1 MEEEAEEDA
10 LKKKKYVK
18 THKEK
23 QHDARMTQVQAAKKR
38 QQVCVC
44 GGGVYVCVYVC
55 VCVRQDSRGD
65 VARCAYDS
73 RLGC

>member
-44 GGGVYVCVYVC
+44 GGGCMCACMCVC
-55 VCVRQDSRGD
+55 VCVKTQEET
-65 VARCAYDS
+65 
-73 RLGC
+73 